1 MVRLTGLALNV
12 TVRTAFGRGVSDAGS
27 RGVVSPA
34 IVFAAPVD
42 SILNERS

>member
-12 TVRTAFGRGVSDAGS
+12 TVRTGFGRGVSDAGS

-34 IVFAAPVD
+34 FAFAAPGD
-42 SILNERS
+42 SIPNARS